1 VKRDVSRE
9 TFLSEVC
16 MRMKSGFAIMATVL
30 LVGCSDPKSTEIPSV
45 GWEQFSN
52 KKFSKAMNKLE
63 TEDRELVNNYLYCV
77 RTFNDTIPKG
87 FTIGNA
93 IDYMIQFKSSYFY
106 SRGQNGN

>member
-1 VKRDVSRE
+1 
-9 TFLSEVC
+9 
-16 MRMKSGFAIMATVL
+16 
-30 LVGCSDPKSTEIPSV
+30 
-45 GWEQFSN
+45 
-52 KKFSKAMNKLE
+52 MNKLE
-63 TEDRELVNNYLYCV
+63 TEERELVNNYLYCV